1 MSMYEFSDKEKWA
14 LQQYDELA
22 LKSGKNGTPNYSQAS
37 KIIGLSSAM
46 LSAIKNNTYKGDYKK
61 NLETLIDYFETK
73 ERQKDIEY
81 RPKYVP
87 TSVSS
92 DCYEVIS
99 ICQSLG
105 RCVRITGDA
114 GIGKTKSAIKYAED
128 HPNTCIMIT
137 ANPIF
142 AGTKAIMNRLG
153 KNLNVANKDLADLY
167 DNITNR
173 LHDGRII
180 IIDEAQ
186 CLNANAINTLRS
198 IPDYFE
204 SKGETLGL
212 VFMGNHSLKTKLE
225 LKNNDEIYE
234 QVGSRSRFK
243 PEYYKSDLT
252 VDDIALVI
260 PQLKGCEKELN
271 FLHKLMQL
279 KGCSLRNVVDVWTF
293 ALNNGNVTYEGLKA
307 SAEGISRMNR
317 KRNILED

>member
-1 MSMYEFSDKEKWA
+1 MKRHFK
-14 LQQYDELA
+14 
-22 LKSGKNGTPNYSQAS
+22 P
-37 KIIGLSSAM
+37 
-46 LSAIKNNTYKGDYKK
+46 
-61 NLETLIDYFETK
+61 LIDYFETK
-73 ERQKDIEY
+73 ERQKNIEY

-114 GIGKTKSAIKYAED
+114 GIGKTKSAIKYSED

-142 AGTKAIMNRLG
+142 AGTKAIMTRLG
-153 KNLNVANKDLADLY
+153 KSLNVANKDLADLY
-167 DNITNR
+167 DNILNR
-173 LHDGRII
+173 LHDGMII

-204 SKGETLGL
+204 DRGETLGL

-225 LKNNDEIYE
+225 LKNNNEIYE

-252 VDDIALVI
+252 IDDIAMVI
-260 PQLKGCEKELN
+260 PQLSGCDKELN

-279 KGCSLRNVVDVWTF
+279 KGCSLRNVVDVYTF
-293 ALNNGNVTYEGLKA
+293 ALNNDNITYEGLKA

-317 KRNILED
+317 KRNIVED

>member
-1 MSMYEFSDKEKWA
+1 MYEFSDKEKWA
-14 LQQYDELA
+14 LEQYEELA
-22 LKSGKNGTPNYSQAS
+22 LKLGKNGTTNYSQAS
-37 KIIGLSSAM
+37 KVIGISSSIISS
-46 LSAIKNNTYKGDYKK
+46 IKSGNYKGNYEKS
-61 NLETLIDYFETK
+61 LQTLIDYFEIK
-73 ERQKDIEY
+73 EKQKDIEY
-81 RPKYVP
+81 RPKYVS
-87 TSVSS
+87 TSVSA
-92 DCYEVIS
+92 DCYEVLR

-114 GIGKTKSAIKYAED
+114 GIGKTKSAIKFAED
-128 HPNTCIMIT
+128 HPNSCILIT

-153 KNLNVANKDLADLY
+153 KSLNVANKDLADLY
-167 DNITNR
+167 DNVSNR
-173 LHDGRII
+173 LHDGMII

-212 VFMGNHSLKTKLE
+212 AFMGNHSLKTKLE
-225 LKNNDEIYE
+225 LKNNDEVYE

-252 VDDIALVI
+252 IKDIAMVI
-260 PQLKGCEKELN
+260 PQLEGCDKELN

-279 KGCSLRNVVDVWTF
+279 KGCSLRNVVDVYTF
-293 ALNNGNVTYEGLKA
+293 ALNNGNISYEGLKA
-307 SAEGISRMNR
+307 SAEGISRINR
-317 KRNILED
+317 KRSKED